1 MLILKIGGAVITDK
15 SVGAVNK
22 AKFDEIERIA
32 KDIAENLNGKLIL
45 IHGVGSFGHPHV
57 VKYKLHEV
65 KDVNGV
71 AVTHLSCVSLN
82 MIVCGYLHQYGLNPV
97 PIHPLSSFKIVDG
110 KLVFDAN
117 LIDALLDEG
126 FVPVLHGD
134 MVYNLTEQRF
144 EILSGDRIAVE
155 LAKVFKPKRVGFAT
169 DVEGV
174 IINGKVVDEIDRAEI
189 EGILKEIGNAE
200 GKADVTGGM
209 LGKIKSILEIETD
222 VYVFHARDLDKFLK
236 GEKVGTSIRG

>member
-32 KDIAENLNGKLIL
+32 KDIAENLNDKLIL

>member
-22 AKFDEIERIA
+22 AKFEEIERIA
-32 KDIAENLNGKLIL
+32 KDIAENVSDKLIL

-65 KDVNGV
+65 KNVDGV

-82 MIVCGYLHQYGLNPV
+82 MIVCGYIHQYGLNPV
-97 PIHPLSSFKIVDG
+97 PIHPLSSFKMVDG
-110 KLVFDAN
+110 KLVFDAD
-117 LIDALLDEG
+117 LIEGLLDEG
-126 FVPVLHGD
+126 FVPVIHGD
-134 MVYNLTEQRF
+134 MVYNPNEKKF

-169 DVEGV
+169 DVEG
-174 IINGKVVDEIDRAEI
+174 IIIDGKVLDELDRSDI
-189 EGILKEIGNAE
+189 ESILKDIGTA
-200 GKADVTGGM
+200 KDKSDVTGGM

-222 VYVFHARDLDKFLK
+222 VYVFHAKDLDKFLK
-236 GEKVGTSIRG
+236 GEKVGTLIRG

>member
-32 KDIAENLNGKLIL
+32 KDIAENLNDKLIL

-126 FVPVLHGD
+126 FVPVIHGD
-134 MVYNLTEQRF
+134 MVYNLTEKRF